1 MYRTEEA
8 YETYLPQNDILKSFF
23 FFTFFCSS
31 FSFFDQDF
39 NRNISWNKT
48 DKTTTF
54 TGNPPHV
61 TILTMLEAIRTSQDI
76 MADEVSGNIVAE
88 LRKRGT
94 FGGFSEERMQLVLEG
109 MWDKVEYDLN
119 DAQKW
124 QVNQKSVMIK
134 KECKMC

>member
-1 MYRTEEA
+1 
-8 YETYLPQNDILKSFF
+8 
-23 FFTFFCSS
+23 
-31 FSFFDQDF
+31 
-39 NRNISWNKT
+39 
-48 DKTTTF
+48 
-54 TGNPPHV
+54 
-61 TILTMLEAIRTSQDI
+61 

-94 FGGFSEERMQLVLEG
+94 FGGFSEERMHLVLEG

-134 KECKMC
+134 MECKMC